1 MLRKQKIISDKIL
14 LLFVCL
20 TTQQILNA
28 QPLNEITIEQC
39 YDLAAANS
47 PLYQQKALTITA
59 GNKAEKNL
67 NLKWLP
73 QLDVNAQAT
82 YQSDVTSLPIKLP
95 NLTIE
100 SLDKDQYKGTLDLVQ
115 PIYDGGLIAGQKKLQ
130 RITTQTEAQRVEI
143 DLYQLKNTINNYYFT
158 ALLMAE
164 NIQLMI
170 LAEQNLNNSLKI
182 VSAQV
187 SNGVAIK
194 SNEDLLKAELL
205 KTAQQKIEF
214 ESARKEAVEMLG
226 ILTGADLNQN
236 TMLAK
241 PVTTYKITNSIV
253 ARPELKLFDF
263 QQQSIQLQS
272 KLINAKTNPRLSL
285 FADGGYGKPGL
296 NQLKNSFQWFY
307 ISGVKLNIPIMSR
320 ITQQKDKAVLKIQQQ
335 IVNKQK
341 DNFLKT
347 NQQLLARQKGEIDK
361 YNQLVQS
368 DAAIINLRT
377 SIKENAA
384 FQLSNGIITS
394 NDFIREL
401 NAENQAMLN
410 QKLHEVSLL
419 QAQYN
424 YKIITGE

>member
-1 MLRKQKIISDKIL
+1 MHKNKRIL
-14 LLFVCL
+14 
-20 TTQQILNA
+20 TQQILLLIIFLSAHQLLNA
-28 QPLNEITIEQC
+28 QHLNELTIDQC
-39 YDLAAANS
+39 YKLAAANS
-47 PLYQQKALTITA
+47 PLYQQKALTIAA
-59 GNKAEKNL
+59 GNKTEKNI

-73 QLDVNAQAT
+73 QLDINAQAT

-115 PIYDGGLIAGQKKLQ
+115 PVYDGGLIAGQKKLQ
-130 RITTQTEAQRVEI
+130 RITTQTEAQRVEV
-143 DLYQLKNTINNYYFT
+143 DLYQLKTSINNYYFT

-164 NIQLMI
+164 NVQLLN
-170 LAEQNLNNSLKI
+170 LAEENLNNSLKI
-182 VSAQV
+182 VAAQV
-187 SNGVAIK
+187 TNGVAIK
-194 SNEDLLKAELL
+194 SNADVLKAELL

-214 ESARKEAVEMLG
+214 ASAKKEAIEMLA
-226 ILTGADLNQN
+226 ILTGADVDQN
-236 TMLAK
+236 TVLSK
-241 PVTTYKITNSIV
+241 PVTSIKNADTIA

-272 KLINAKTNPRLSL
+272 QLITAKTNPKLSL

-307 ISGVKLNIPIMSR
+307 ISGVRLNIPIMSR
-320 ITQQKDKAVLKIQQQ
+320 ITQQKDKDVLKIQQQ
-335 IVNKQK
+335 VVNKQRE
-341 DNFLKT
+341 NFLKN
-347 NQQLLARQKGEIDK
+347 NQQLLVRQKGEIDK

-368 DAAIINLRT
+368 DSAIINLRT
-377 SIKENAA
+377 SIRENAA
-384 FQLSNGIITS
+384 LQLSNGIITS
-394 NDFIREL
+394 NDFIREQ
-401 NAENQAMLN
+401 NAESQTMLN

>member
-28 QPLNEITIEQC
+28 QHLNEVTIEQC

-47 PLYQQKALTITA
+47 PLYQQKALTIAA
-59 GNKAEKNL
+59 GNKSERNL

-73 QLDVNAQAT
+73 QLDINAQAT

-164 NIQLMI
+164 NIQLMM
-170 LAEQNLNNSLKI
+170 LAEQNLNNSLKV

-236 TMLAK
+236 TLLAK
-241 PVTTYKITNSIV
+241 PVTTYKITDSIV

-263 QQQSIQLQS
+263 QQESIQLQS

-307 ISGVKLNIPIMSR
+307 ISGVKLNIPIMSH

-341 DNFLKT
+341 DNFLKS

-384 FQLSNGIITS
+384 LQLSNGIITS

-401 NAENQAMLN
+401 NAANHAMLN

>member
-1 MLRKQKIISDKIL
+1 MHRNKKIIPQQIL
-14 LLFVCL
+14 LLIIFL
-20 TTQQILNA
+20 SAHQLLNA
-28 QPLNEITIEQC
+28 QHLNEVTIEQC
-39 YDLAAANS
+39 YGLAAANS
-47 PLYQQKALTITA
+47 PLYQQKALTIAA
-59 GNKAEKNL
+59 GNKTEKNL

-115 PIYDGGLIAGQKKLQ
+115 PVFDGGLIAGQKKLQ
-130 RITTQTEAQRVEI
+130 RITTQTEAQRVEV
-143 DLYQLKNTINNYYFT
+143 DLYQLKTTINNYYFT

-164 NIQLMI
+164 NIQLMT
-170 LAEQNLNNSLKI
+170 LVEQNLNNSLKI
-182 VSAQV
+182 VAAQV

-194 SNEDLLKAELL
+194 SNADVLKAELL
-205 KTAQQKIEF
+205 KTAQQKTEF
-214 ESARKEAVEMLG
+214 ESAKKEAVEMLA
-226 ILTGADLNQN
+226 IITGADVDESTLL
-236 TMLAK
+236 TK
-241 PVTTYKITNSIV
+241 PLTSNKNADTIV

-263 QQQSIQLQS
+263 QQQSIQVQS
-272 KLINAKTNPRLSL
+272 KLITAKTNPRLSL

-307 ISGVKLNIPIMSR
+307 ISGVRLNIPIMSH
-320 ITQQKDKAVLKIQQQ
+320 ITQQKDKDVLKIQQQ
-335 IVNKQK
+335 VVNKQR
-341 DNFLKT
+341 DNFLKN
-347 NQQLLARQKGEIDK
+347 NQQLLVRQKGEIDK

-368 DAAIINLRT
+368 DSAIINLRT
-377 SIKENAA
+377 SIRENAA
-384 FQLSNGIITS
+384 LQLSNGIITS
-394 NDFIREL
+394 NDFIREQ
-401 NAENQAMLN
+401 NAESQAMLN

>member
-1 MLRKQKIISDKIL
+1 
-14 LLFVCL
+14 
-20 TTQQILNA
+20 
-28 QPLNEITIEQC
+28 
-39 YDLAAANS
+39 
-47 PLYQQKALTITA
+47 
-59 GNKAEKNL
+59 
-67 NLKWLP
+67 
-73 QLDVNAQAT
+73 
-82 YQSDVTSLPIKLP
+82 
-95 NLTIE
+95 
-100 SLDKDQYKGTLDLVQ
+100 
-115 PIYDGGLIAGQKKLQ
+115 
-130 RITTQTEAQRVEI
+130 
-143 DLYQLKNTINNYYFT
+143 
-158 ALLMAE
+158 LMAE
-164 NIQLMI
+164 NIQLMM
-170 LAEQNLNNSLKI
+170 LAEQNLNNSLKV

-236 TMLAK
+236 TLLAK
-241 PVTTYKITNSIV
+241 PVTTYKITDSIV

-263 QQQSIQLQS
+263 QQESIQLQS

-307 ISGVKLNIPIMSR
+307 ISGVKLNIPIMSH

-341 DNFLKT
+341 DNFLKS

-384 FQLSNGIITS
+384 LQLSNGIITS

-401 NAENQAMLN
+401 NAANHAMLN